1 MTGDGGHDD
10 ADGDVGVSGNG
21 NGSIAGAAVI
31 YGGGSDKN
39 GCKHGEMEAALGNGG
54 GGGGDVGTH
63 GSNVGSDGLDA
74 CDGCGASDEGGDRD
88 GDGGDDAGD
97 EVVAVMSGDD
107 GAWSNRGG

>member
-1 MTGDGGHDD
+1 MIRM
-10 ADGDVGVSGNG
+10 VVN
-21 NGSIAGAAVI
+21 V
-31 YGGGSDKN
+31 
-39 GCKHGEMEAALGNGG
+39 GEMEAALGNGG

-74 CDGCGASDEGGDRD
+74 FNGRGGSDEGGDRD
-88 GDGGDDAGD
+88 GDGGGDAGD